1 LKQTDRPFIHALESK
16 RFFIRIGN
24 TDFRWGIDM
33 LAACAVGT
41 NADAALSGAVFV
53 FCSKSRNQLRFLFW
67 EGNGWWCLT
76 RKILNQKFIW
86 PQQDGDEISREALFE
101 QVRSLAADP
110 GEYRRK
116 ALKACSQLS

>member
-1 LKQTDRPFIHALESK
+1 MESDRLFIHALEDR
-16 RFFIRIGN
+16 RFFIRVGN

-33 LAACAVGT
+33 LAACAVAT
-41 NADAALSGAVFV
+41 NSDAALSGAVFV

-67 EGNGWWCLT
+67 EGTGWWLLT
-76 RKILNQKFIW
+76 RKILTQRFMW
-86 PQQDGDEISREALFE
+86 PQQNGDNISPEALFE

-110 GEYRRK
+110 GEYRAT